1 MKLSEIK
8 PILKAKETLSF
19 QLPDG
24 TLVPEHF
31 HVTEV
36 GKVIRHYIDCGGTE
50 RKEEAINF
58 QLWDADDY
66 NHRLHPEKLLHII
79 ELSEK
84 VLGLS
89 DAPIEVEFQG
99 ETIQRF
105 GLAYNGERF
114 LLTSKQTDCL
124 AKEKCGVPEKKPVL
138 KMVSTPSGGS
148 CTPGGGCC

>member
-8 PILKAKETLSF
+8 PILKAQETLSF

-99 ETIQRF
+99 ETIQWF